1 MASRKNAAPNVRY
14 VLTDIRD
21 AMPEGVFVAPEH
33 SVLLFI
39 TVPGGILVV
48 SSAAGLA
55 IELSGSLTKSI
66 KRLFK

>member
-1 MASRKNAAPNVRY
+1 
-14 VLTDIRD
+14 
-21 AMPEGVFVAPEH
+21 MPEGVFVAPEH